1 MAKHLVISDP
11 HFGAPECS
19 LVDPTLRKNLYGFWK
34 EKGPYEKVILL
45 GDFIDVNYASFTE
58 AIFGGR
64 PDEGTPHY
72 AFAAWLD
79 EFFGEGKIGVGEM
92 AYLPGNHDYK
102 VWDLLA
108 TEKNFMKP
116 LAAGGEAFKKSNL
129 LFEDRF
135 DDSFFEGVVPLT
147 LRHKFYIKYPD
158 IEFEVKGKTV
168 LATHGHYLCRIQTM
182 GATMPKMI
190 KQYGDLGVARRKF
203 FQSTARYQAAAN
215 AFSYQEEWR
224 TKLFSLIHGFEGFW
238 DFVTGKGGLRDRPID
253 GGQLQA
259 MEEYLVLYRGKKPG
273 VFIFGHTHVP
283 GRADTASSEFDYQ
296 RLMPETNIHVW
307 NTGHFLTKNDCHGS
321 FIIIDD
327 QADEG
332 MEIQLFVVDQHGA
345 VKSYQSGGVS

>member
-1 MAKHLVISDP
+1 MAKHLLISDP
-11 HFGAPECS
+11 HFGAAEGS
-19 LVDPTLRKNLYGFWK
+19 LVEPALRRKVYDFWK
-34 EKGPYEKVILL
+34 SREPYEKVILL

-72 AFAAWLD
+72 AFAAWLN
-79 EFFGEGKIGVGEM
+79 EFFGEGKIAVAEM

-116 LAAGGEAFKKSNL
+116 LAQGGEAFLKSNL

-135 DDSFFEGVVPLT
+135 DDSFFEGMVPPT
-147 LRHKFYIKYPD
+147 LRHKFYIQYPD
-158 IEFEVKGKTV
+158 IEFEVKSKTV

-182 GATMPKMI
+182 KATMPEMI
-190 KQYGDLGVARRKF
+190 AKYKDLGVARRKF

-224 TKLFSLIHGFEGFW
+224 TKLFSLINGVENFW
-238 DFVTGKGGLRDRPID
+238 DFITGKDGLRDQPID

-259 MEEYLVLYRGKKPG
+259 MEEYLVHYRGKKPG

-283 GRADTASSEFDYQ
+283 GHADTASSEFDYQ
-296 RLMPETNIHVW
+296 RLIPETNIHVW

-332 MEIQLFVVDQHGA
+332 NEIQLFTVDEHGS
-345 VKSYQSGGVS
+345 VNLFNNGGVS